1 MRSTGNRY
9 RLFIIGG
16 ILAAVLLS
24 VRYLLPL
31 ALPFLVGLAVAFA
44 YKVGL
49 FNIGASGQY
58 TIGAFLALKSEA
70 KRS

>member
-31 ALPFLVGLAVAFA
+31 ALPFLVGLE
-44 YKVGL
+44 
-49 FNIGASGQY
+49 IGRASCR
-58 TIGAFLALKSEA
+58 E
-70 KRS
+70 RV